1 MVFILKFAQRYN
13 MIHYSIFRAFLITLI
28 FILLYSTVAFGQSSS
43 LNLSLP
49 SAPGNYQSDSF
60 RAGELD
66 CSNAIG
72 SATNLEFGVTG
83 IIGRG
88 HTDPLAGYVSSR
100 VGDVGVFARITIPL
114 GQKPKERIDCN
125 RLYELELRKKQLEVM
140 RLEQELQQLRALQ
153 FQ

>member
-1 MVFILKFAQRYN
+1 MFKGVI
-13 MIHYSIFRAFLITLI
+13 MIQYTWTRLLLVTLI
-28 FILLYSTVAFGQSSS
+28 ILLFYSSVAFAQSSS

-49 SAPGNYQSDSF
+49 TAPGSYQSDRF
-60 RAGELD
+60 KAGDLD

-88 HTDPLAGYVSSR
+88 YTDPLSGYVDSR
-100 VGDVGVFARITIPL
+100 VGDVGVFARIIIPL
-114 GQKPKERIDCN
+114 GQKPKARIDCN
-125 RLYELELRKKQLEVM
+125 ELYQLELRKKQLEVM
-140 RLEQELQQLRALQ
+140 RLEQEIQQLRALQ

>member
-1 MVFILKFAQRYN
+1 MLKGVI
-13 MIHYSIFRAFLITLI
+13 MIQYTWGRLLLISLI
-28 FILLYSTVAFGQSSS
+28 MLLLLASVAFGQSSS

-49 SAPGNYQSDSF
+49 TAPGSYQSDRF
-60 RAGELD
+60 KAGDLD

-88 HTDPLAGYVSSR
+88 YTDPLSGYVDSR
-100 VGDVGVFARITIPL
+100 VGDVGVFARIIIPL
-114 GQKPKERIDCN
+114 GQKPKSRIDCN
-125 RLYELELRKKQLEVM
+125 ELYLLELRLKQLEVM
-140 RLEQELQQLRALQ
+140 RLEQEIQQLRALQ

>member
-1 MVFILKFAQRYN
+1 MINYN
-13 MIHYSIFRAFLITLI
+13 ISKLLLLTLI
-28 FILLYSTVAFGQSSS
+28 MLLLLPTVAFGQSSS

-49 SAPGNYQSDSF
+49 TAPGSYQSDRF
-60 RAGELD
+60 KAGDLD

-88 HTDPLAGYVSSR
+88 YTDPLSGYVDSR
-100 VGDVGVFARITIPL
+100 VGDVGVFARIIIPL
-114 GQKPKERIDCN
+114 GQKPKSRIDCN
-125 RLYELELRKKQLEVM
+125 ELYLLELRKKQLEVM
-140 RLEQELQQLRALQ
+140 RLEQEIQQLRALQ

>member
-1 MVFILKFAQRYN
+1 MFKSIIVFLLVLLCPVAYAQ
-13 MIHYSIFRAFLITLI
+13 S
-28 FILLYSTVAFGQSSS
+28 GSSS

-49 SAPGNYQSDSF
+49 TAPGSYQSDRF
-60 RAGELD
+60 KAGDLD

-88 HTDPLAGYVSSR
+88 YTDPLQGYVDNR
-100 VGDVGVFARITIPL
+100 VGDVGVFARIVIPL
-114 GQKPKERIDCN
+114 GQKPKARVDCN

-140 RLEQELQQLRALQ
+140 RLEQEIQQLRALQ

>member
-1 MVFILKFAQRYN
+1 MLKGVT
-13 MIHYSIFRAFLITLI
+13 MINYTWSRLLLISLI
-28 FILLYSTVAFGQSSS
+28 FLLFYTSFAFGQSSCS

-49 SAPGNYQSDSF
+49 SAPGSYQSDRF
-60 RAGELD
+60 KAGDLD

-88 HTDPLAGYVSSR
+88 YTDPLNDYVDSR

-114 GQKPKERIDCN
+114 GQKPKSRIDCN

-140 RLEQELQQLRALQ
+140 RLEQEIQQLRALQ
-153 FQ
+153 FQHSG

>member
-1 MVFILKFAQRYN
+1 MINYN
-13 MIHYSIFRAFLITLI
+13 LSRLFLLALF
-28 FILLYSTVAFGQSSS
+28 FILLYASVAFGQSSS

-49 SAPGNYQSDSF
+49 TSPGSYQSDRF
-60 RAGELD
+60 KAGDLD

-88 HTDPLAGYVSSR
+88 YTDPLSGYVDSR
-100 VGDVGVFARITIPL
+100 VGDVGVFARIIIPL
-114 GQKPKERIDCN
+114 GQKPKSRIDCN
-125 RLYELELRKKQLEVM
+125 ELYLLELRLKQLEVM
-140 RLEQELQQLRALQ
+140 RLEQEIQQLRALQ

>member
-1 MVFILKFAQRYN
+1 
-13 MIHYSIFRAFLITLI
+13 MINYTSFRMFLIILI
-28 FILLYSTVAFGQSSS
+28 MLLLYSSVAFGQSSS

-49 SAPGNYQSDSF
+49 SAPGSYQSDRF
-60 RAGELD
+60 KAGDLD

-88 HTDPLAGYVSSR
+88 YTDPLDGYVDSR

-114 GQKPKERIDCN
+114 GQKPKSRIECKE
-125 RLYELELRKKQLEVM
+125 LYLLELRLKQLEVM
-140 RLEQELQQLRALQ
+140 RLEQEIRQLRQLQ

>member
-1 MVFILKFAQRYN
+1 
-13 MIHYSIFRAFLITLI
+13 MIMIDYTWGRLLLISLI
-28 FILLYSTVAFGQSSS
+28 MLLLTASVAFAQSSS

-49 SAPGNYQSDSF
+49 TAPGSYQSDRF
-60 RAGELD
+60 KAGDLD

-88 HTDPLAGYVSSR
+88 YTDPLSGYVDSR
-100 VGDVGVFARITIPL
+100 VGDVGVFARIIIPL
-114 GQKPKERIDCN
+114 GQKPKSRIDCN
-125 RLYELELRKKQLEVM
+125 ELYLLELRLKQLEVM
-140 RLEQELQQLRALQ
+140 RLEQEIQQLRALQ

>member
-1 MVFILKFAQRYN
+1 MLKGVI
-13 MIHYSIFRAFLITLI
+13 MIQYTWGRLLLISLI
-28 FILLYSTVAFGQSSS
+28 MLLLLATVAFAQSSS

-49 SAPGNYQSDSF
+49 TAPGSYQSDRF
-60 RAGELD
+60 KAGDLD

-88 HTDPLAGYVSSR
+88 YTDPLSGYVDSR
-100 VGDVGVFARITIPL
+100 VGDVGVFARIIIPL
-114 GQKPKERIDCN
+114 GQKPKSRIDCN
-125 RLYELELRKKQLEVM
+125 ELYLLELRLKQLEVM
-140 RLEQELQQLRALQ
+140 RLEQEIQQLRALQ

>member
-1 MVFILKFAQRYN
+1 MLKGITMIDYTWSRLLLISLIMLLLFA
-13 MIHYSIFRAFLITLI
+13 S
-28 FILLYSTVAFGQSSS
+28 VAFGQSSS

-49 SAPGNYQSDSF
+49 SAPGSYQSDRF
-60 RAGELD
+60 KAGDLD

-88 HTDPLAGYVSSR
+88 YTDPLSGYVDSR
-100 VGDVGVFARITIPL
+100 VGDVGVFARIIIPL
-114 GQKPKERIDCN
+114 GQKPKARIDCN
-125 RLYELELRKKQLEVM
+125 ELYLLELRKKQLEVM
-140 RLEQELQQLRALQ
+140 RLEQEIQQLRQLQ

>member
-1 MVFILKFAQRYN
+1 MFKGVI
-13 MIHYSIFRAFLITLI
+13 MIQYTWSRLLLISLI
-28 FILLYSTVAFGQSSS
+28 MLLLLASVAFAQSSS

-49 SAPGNYQSDSF
+49 TAPGSYQSDRF
-60 RAGELD
+60 KAGDLD

-88 HTDPLAGYVSSR
+88 YTDPLSGYVDSR
-100 VGDVGVFARITIPL
+100 VGDVGVFARIIIPL
-114 GQKPKERIDCN
+114 GQKPKSRIDCN
-125 RLYELELRKKQLEVM
+125 ELYLLELRKKQLEVM
-140 RLEQELQQLRALQ
+140 RLEQEIQQLRALQ

>member
-1 MVFILKFAQRYN
+1 MINYN
-13 MIHYSIFRAFLITLI
+13 ISRLFLLALF
-28 FILLYSTVAFGQSSS
+28 FILLYASVAFAQSSS

-49 SAPGNYQSDSF
+49 SAPGSYQSDRF
-60 RAGELD
+60 KAGDLD

-88 HTDPLAGYVSSR
+88 YTDPFSGYVDSR

-114 GQKPKERIDCN
+114 GQMPKARIDCN
-125 RLYELELRKKQLEVM
+125 ELYLLELRKKQLEVM
-140 RLEQELQQLRALQ
+140 RLEQEIQQLRALQ

>member
-1 MVFILKFAQRYN
+1 MLKGMIMIDYTWSRLLLISLIMLLLFA
-13 MIHYSIFRAFLITLI
+13 S
-28 FILLYSTVAFGQSSS
+28 VAFGQSSS

-49 SAPGNYQSDSF
+49 SAPGSYQSDRF
-60 RAGELD
+60 KAGDLD

-88 HTDPLAGYVSSR
+88 YTDPLSGYVDSR
-100 VGDVGVFARITIPL
+100 VGDVGVFARIIIPL
-114 GQKPKERIDCN
+114 GQKPKARIDCN
-125 RLYELELRKKQLEVM
+125 ELYLLELRKKQLEVM
-140 RLEQELQQLRALQ
+140 RLEQEIQQLRQLQ